1 MFNCRELQNGQLCG
15 FSPQYAVQGRFAE
28 KYKLC
33 WLCIRYKLLEIRMYI
48 SRINYLCVVW
58 SFFSQW
64 KETGTSQVQLGLF
77 ETAKLG

>member
-1 MFNCRELQNGQLCG
+1 MYQ
-15 FSPQYAVQGRFAE
+15 VQVVRDS
-28 KYKLC
+28 YVDLD
-33 WLCIRYKLLEIRMYI
+33 I